1 MKTDLMKEGLIYFAI
16 LLTVGLV
23 AWLVSNSKK
32 LKINLNPIRFKV
44 LSLNDSIYI

>member
-1 MKTDLMKEGLIYFAI
+1 MKTGFMKEGFIYCAD